1 MCMSCACGMCMWHV
15 LVMFMFMCM
24 CMCMWHVACGM
35 CMCMHVHV
43 ACVYVCVCI
52 STAQELSLLNRAV
65 CSEVDPRR
73 GSLTEQ
79 QVVLLHNRRASLR
92 AEASGSP
99 QGLLTPARPAD
110 WRWQYEGTTST
121 TSAAI
126 DHPDAEQLLEQLLV
140 SMQQRRAL
148 SCLRVSPCQQPAHA

>member
-1 MCMSCACGMCMWHV
+1 MPLRC
-15 LVMFMFMCM
+15 
-24 CMCMWHVACGM
+24 
-35 CMCMHVHV
+35 
-43 ACVYVCVCI
+43 

-73 GSLTEQ
+73 GALTEQ
-79 QVVLLHNRRASLR
+79 QIVLLHNRRASLR

-99 QGLLTPARPAD
+99 QALLVPARPVD

-148 SCLRVSPCQQPAHA
+148 SSLRVSPCPHASSLRTPGHALQPGRTVYRYTHKPAYMLDDVGKLLGHVLG